1 MGMNS
6 ITKENAINLN
16 NWLPAD
22 NFLIRTPTLSLN
34 DYYNNVK
41 DIKTQKTLNDWVLNL
56 INNSIIM
63 EAIYVASP
71 SLYQSLQI
79 WNNINDQKRKEQIA
93 ISLNNYLIR
102 MTSRTT
108 PFGLFSSV
116 TVGEFGN
123 ETFINTNPLNHSVK
137 RCKPDMQWL
146 YKLIRK
152 LEKDNSIFLGL
163 NVMCNE
169 L

>member
-1 MGMNS
+1 
-6 ITKENAINLN
+6 
-16 NWLPAD
+16 
-22 NFLIRTPTLSLN
+22 
-34 DYYNNVK
+34 
-41 DIKTQKTLNDWVLNL
+41 
-56 INNSIIM
+56 
-63 EAIYVASP
+63 SP

-169 L
+169 